1 VPVLI
6 DANSKQRAQDHL
18 HPNDLGYEL
27 IAADF
32 TEAIIRRDSPR
43 RN

>member
-18 HPNDLGYEL
+18 HPNDLGYEFT
-27 IAADF
+27 AADF
-32 TEAIIRRDSPR
+32 TEAIIHRDSPR